1 MKKNTKALD
10 KMLKSLRKMNGMKV
24 EWGFFS
30 DTEYPDPRGE
40 PSVSEVAKLVND
52 GHQNGGAFP
61 GTSTPARP
69 FFDQA
74 VSDKG
79 NHAEMR
85 RAIKRLQR
93 MVLQGKITP
102 EEKMEE
108 LGELAVKQLGQSIIN
123 FRPRTLSQATLA
135 MREWRGES
143 SIDPLIESGLLL
155 DSVEYQVREV

>member
-10 KMLKSLRKMNGMKV
+10 TMLKSLRKMNGMKL

-30 DTEYPDPRGE
+30 DAEYPDPRGE
-40 PSVSEVAKLVND
+40 ASVAEVAKLVHD
-52 GHQNGGAFP
+52 GHANGGAFP
-61 GTSTPARP
+61 GTTTPARP

-74 VSDKG
+74 TSDKG
-79 NHAEMR
+79 NHAEIR
-85 RAIKRLQR
+85 RAIKKLQR

-108 LGELAVKQLGQSIIN
+108 LGELVTKQLRQSILN
-123 FRPRTLSQATLA
+123 FRPKTLSQATLA

-155 DSVEYQVREV
+155 DSVEYQIKEV

>member
-10 KMLKSLRKMNGMKV
+10 KMIKALRKMNGMKV

-30 DTEYPDPRGE
+30 DAEYPDPRGE
-40 PSVSEVAKLVND
+40 SSVAEVAKLVHE

-61 GTSTPARP
+61 GTVTPPRP

-74 VSDKG
+74 TADKG

-85 RAIKRLQR
+85 KAVKRLQR

-108 LGELAVKQLGQSIIN
+108 LGELAVKQLRQSILN
-123 FRPRTLSQATLA
+123 FRPRTLSQATLD

-143 SIDPLIESGLLL
+143 SIDPLIESSLLL
-155 DSVEYQVREV
+155 DSVEYQIREV